1 MNVSEDHKPTA
12 ASADQQHDGS
22 AASVARGPESAT
34 DLRPRADRRTDPE
47 RIVGS
52 SDFLTLVRQRERGKL
67 KIYIGSA
74 AGTGKTYRM
83 LQEAHD
89 LRRRGV
95 DIVVGFVETHNR
107 AETDA
112 QIGDLEVVPRN
123 TIEYR
128 GVTLEEMDVDAVIAR
143 HPEVAIVDELAHTNV
158 PGARNGKRWQDVML
172 LLDEGIN
179 VITAVNVQHIESLND
194 VLERELGVTIRETLP
209 DWVVGQADQVVNLD
223 ISAEDLRQRLREGKI
238 YHADKIQTALANFFT
253 DENLTTLRE
262 LALREVASSVDRSR
276 EEIVR
281 RTEGGLA
288 ARRAVDR
295 VMACLSSN
303 PPLSRVLLR
312 KASRIAGRLNTDW
325 FCVYVQTAN
334 ERADRIDST
343 LQRHLVD
350 NIQLAQ
356 SLGAEVVKLEGEDV
370 AATLVRFARERG
382 VTLAIV
388 GETRR
393 SRWYRLRRGSI
404 VERLM
409 AARAGLDVLVVSAAD
424 EAELRTTR
432 ERRGDFGS
440 DE

>member
-1 MNVSEDHKPTA
+1 VRSPDASRSSSSSEA
-12 ASADQQHDGS
+12 AAAPPNTTGAEHHDW
-22 AASVARGPESAT
+22 E
-34 DLRPRADRRTDPE
+34 RRFTQSRTP
-47 RIVGS
+47 GS
-52 SDFLTLVRQRERGKL
+52 SDFLALMRQRERGKL
-67 KIYIGSA
+67 KVYIGSA

-89 LRRRGV
+89 LARRNV
-95 DIVVGFVETHNR
+95 NVVVGYVETHGR
-107 AETDA
+107 AETTA
-112 QIGDLEVVPRN
+112 QIGNLEVVPRRQ
-123 TIEYR
+123 IAYR
-128 GVTLEEMDVDAVIAR
+128 GVTLEEMDVDAVVAR
-143 HPEVAIVDELAHTNV
+143 RPQVAIVDELAHTNV
-158 PGARNGKRWQDVML
+158 PGARNGKRWQDVLL

-179 VITAVNVQHIESLND
+179 VITAVNVQHLESLND
-194 VLERELGVTIRETLP
+194 VLERELGVTIRETVP

-238 YHADKIQTALANFFT
+238 YHPDKIQTALTNFFT

-281 RTEGGLA
+281 RQESGGVA
-288 ARRAVDR
+288 ARRTVDR
-295 VMACLSSN
+295 LMACLSSD

-325 FCVYVQTAN
+325 FCVYVQLPE

-343 LQRHLVD
+343 LQRHLVE

-356 SLGAEVVKLEGEDV
+356 SLGAEVVKLEGRDV
-370 AATLVRFARERG
+370 AQTLVQFAAERG

-404 VERLM
+404 VDRLM
-409 AARAGLDVLVVSAAD
+409 SGRRGLDVLVVSGAD
-424 EAELRTTR
+424 DAELRSSSR
-432 ERRGDFGS
+432 DRRS
-440 DE
+440 EIANDE

>member
-1 MNVSEDHKPTA
+1 MNVSEDRKPTA

-22 AASVARGPESAT
+22 AASVARVPEPSA
-34 DLRPRADRRTDPE
+34 DNRSRAERRTDSARVP
-47 RIVGS
+47 GT

-112 QIGDLEVVPRN
+112 QIGDLEVVPR
-123 TIEYR
+123 TKIEYR

-158 PGARNGKRWQDVML
+158 PGVRNGKRWQDVML

-238 YHADKIQTALANFFT
+238 YHAEKIQTALANFFT

-281 RTEGGLA
+281 RTEGGVA

-295 VMACLSSN
+295 VMACLSSD

-325 FCVYVQTAN
+325 FCVYVQTPN

-356 SLGAEVVKLEGEDV
+356 SLGAEVVKLEGDDV

-388 GETRR
+388 GDTGR

-409 AARAGLDVLVVSAAD
+409 AARAGLDVLVVSAVD
-424 EAELRTTR
+424 EGEFRAVR
-432 ERRGDFGS
+432 ERRSDLGS
-440 DE
+440 EE

>member
-1 MNVSEDHKPTA
+1 MSEPFA
-12 ASADQQHDGS
+12 
-22 AASVARGPESAT
+22 
-34 DLRPRADRRTDPE
+34 
-47 RIVGS
+47 S
-52 SDFLTLVRQRERGKL
+52 SDFLALVRRRERGKL
-67 KIYIGSA
+67 KVYIGSA

-83 LQEAHD
+83 LQEAHE

-95 DIVVGFVETHNR
+95 DVVVGYVETHKR
-107 AETDA
+107 AETEA
-112 QIGDLEVVPRN
+112 QIGDLEVIPRRQ
-123 TIEYR
+123 TAYR

-143 HPEVAIVDELAHTNV
+143 RPEIVLVDELAHTNV
-158 PGARNGKRWQDVML
+158 PGARNGKRWQDALL

-179 VITAVNVQHIESLND
+179 VISAMNVQHLESLHD
-194 VLERELGVTIRETLP
+194 VLERELGVVVRETVP
-209 DWVVGQADQVVNLD
+209 DWLIGQADQVVNLD

-238 YHADKIQTALANFFT
+238 YRPDKIQTALTNFFT

-276 EEIVR
+276 EELAR
-281 RTEGGLA
+281 RTDDGGPA
-288 ARRAVDR
+288 AAPKTVDR
-295 VMACLSSN
+295 IMACLSSD

-325 FCVYVQTAN
+325 FCVYVQTPD

-343 LQRHLVD
+343 VQRHLVD

-356 SLGAEVVKLEGEDV
+356 SLGAEVVKLEGDNV
-370 AATLVRFARERG
+370 AEALSRFAAERG

-404 VERLM
+404 VERLL
-409 AARAGLDVLVVSAAD
+409 GQSSQLDVMVVSAAESD
-424 EAELRTTR
+424 SASGATAG
-432 ERRGDFGS
+432 RRDS
-440 DE
+440 RRMEIPE